1 MSTKGKMCILLLF
14 CSTSGRDSC
23 MLLEVDHNLTIL
35 ICVVGQTRYWVLS
48 PTGRDT
54 VAGGGGV
61 KNMRD

>member
-1 MSTKGKMCILLLF
+1 
-14 CSTSGRDSC
+14 